1 MLDVS
6 QATQG
11 HSSDRRALLLVL
23 AFAVVVLAIPLGR
36 APIWEPNNA
45 RWVLLARDMLE
56 HGHWFMPEIRGVPN
70 EGLYKPQ
77 LFAWAI
83 AVASLPIGH
92 VTEFTAALPSLLSAV
107 AGVAAV
113 FAIGRQL
120 WGIRAGILAGLVLTT
135 TLNYFVFAQQCLA
148 DVMMT
153 AAMVWALYFLLRIR
167 DDSSLRPVLGF
178 YGCVGTAMLCKGPP
192 GLAALVAAAIAIGL
206 ERGRVGLRM
215 LRPALGGVIL
225 AVFALPWV
233 APYVVGARPTFVH
246 EVVIGEYAQWFLGPN
261 GLPFRIAHM
270 PSVLVYFVPW
280 TFFLPA
286 AVIWWR
292 RDKADEGRRFVLWWT
307 LTLWTLVG
315 LSGWYRARYFLPV
328 YPGLA
333 ILIGE
338 FFARAAPSSV
348 RRPVWLGATAFVI
361 VAVVVLVAMIL
372 PLGLSGEGP
381 VYMPDTFLERALIAV
396 LVGLGIAGVLLTSR
410 RERLIG
416 LAAVIAIVIGA
427 ILAIEGY
434 TSPMRRARYY
444 DVPALGAMATA
455 HIPPGGT
462 LFAYP
467 DLALQYDVYVHRRI
481 VEIGSDELDRLLA
494 APSTDAVILTRRR
507 WATAQTGTGVA
518 GWHVLESR
526 TVGGL
531 DVLVVGAGPTLIRTG
546 NGKTND

>member
-1 MLDVS
+1 MAPTLCSEGNLDVS
-6 QATQG
+6 PAE
-11 HSSDRRALLLVL
+11 RALTSNRLALFVVL
-23 AFAVVVLAIPLGR
+23 AFATVVLAIPIGR

-56 HGHWFMPEIRGVPN
+56 HEHWFMPEIRGVPN

-77 LFAWAI
+77 LFAWLI
-83 AVASLPIGH
+83 ALASLPVGH
-92 VTEFTAALPSLLSAV
+92 VTEFTAVLPSLVSAL
-107 AGVAAV
+107 AGVAGV
-113 FAIGRQL
+113 FAIGSRL
-120 WGIRAGILAGLVLTT
+120 WGMRAGMLAGLVLTT

-153 AAMVWALYFLLRIR
+153 AAMVWALYFLLRTR
-167 DDSSLRPVLGF
+167 DDLSSCPVLGF
-178 YGCVGTAMLCKGPP
+178 YGCVGIAMLCKGPP
-192 GLAALVAAAIAIGL
+192 GLAALGAAAIATWL

-215 LRPALGGVIL
+215 LRPALGGGIL
-225 AVFALPWV
+225 AVFALPWI
-233 APYVVGARPTFVH
+233 APYVVAARPAFVH
-246 EVVIGEYAQWFLGPN
+246 EVIIGEYAQWFLGPN
-261 GLPFRIAHM
+261 GLPLRLAHM
-270 PSVLVYFVPW
+270 PSVLLYFVPW
-280 TFFLPA
+280 TLFLPA
-286 AVIWWR
+286 AVVWWQ
-292 RDKADEGRRFVLWWT
+292 RDKADERRRCIVWWT
-307 LTLWTLVG
+307 VTLWMLVG

-338 FFARAAPSSV
+338 FFARAVPSSV
-348 RRPVWLGATAFVI
+348 RRAVWLGAIAFVI
-361 VAVVVLVAMIL
+361 VALVVLVAMIFP
-372 PLGLSGEGP
+372 PLSLSGEGP
-381 VYMPDTFLERALIAV
+381 IYMPDTFLERALVAV
-396 LVGLGIAGVLLTSR
+396 FASLGITGVLLTSHR
-410 RERLIG
+410 GRLIS
-416 LAAVIAIVIGA
+416 LAGVLAIVIGA

-444 DVPALGAMATA
+444 DVPALGAVATA

-481 VEIGSDELDRLLA
+481 VEIGPDELDRLLA

-507 WATAQTGTGVA
+507 WATAQTSTGAA

-531 DVLVVGAGPTLIRTG
+531 DVVLVGAAPR
-546 NGKTND
+546 

>member
-1 MLDVS
+1 MTPAARERISNGL
-6 QATQG
+6 TF
-11 HSSDRRALLLVL
+11 LLVL
-23 AFAVVVLAIPLGR
+23 VFAMIVLGIPIGR
-36 APIWEPNNA
+36 APVWEPNNA

-56 HGHWFMPEIRGVPN
+56 RGHWFMPEIRGVPN

-83 AVASLPIGH
+83 AVASLPVGH
-92 VTEFTAALPSLLSAV
+92 VTEFTAALPSLVSAV
-107 AGVAAV
+107 AGVAGV
-113 FAIGRQL
+113 FAIGWRL
-120 WGIRAGILAGLVLTT
+120 WGVRAGLLAGLVLTT

-167 DDSSLRPVLGF
+167 DDPSIRPVLGF

-192 GLAALVAAAIAIGL
+192 GLATLGAAAIATWV
-206 ERGRVGLRM
+206 ERGGVGLRM
-215 LRPALGGVIL
+215 LRPALGGAIL

-233 APYVVGARPTFVH
+233 APYVVAARPAFIH

-270 PSVLVYFVPW
+270 PSVLLYFIPW

-286 AVIWWR
+286 AVVWWR
-292 RDKADEGRRFVLWWT
+292 QREADESRNYVLWWT
-307 LTLWTLVG
+307 LTLSTLVG

-333 ILIGE
+333 ILTGQ
-338 FFARAAPSSV
+338 FFARAEASSV
-348 RRPVWLGATAFVI
+348 RRAIRLGAMAFVI
-361 VAVVVLVAMIL
+361 FALVLLTVIIFP

-381 VYMPDTFLERALIAV
+381 VYMPDTLLERALIA
-396 LVGLGIAGVLLTSR
+396 LLLGLAITGVLFTCHR
-410 RERLIG
+410 DRLIG
-416 LAAVIAIVIGA
+416 LAGVLAMVIGA

-434 TSPMRRARYY
+434 TSPLRRARYY
-444 DVPALGAMATA
+444 DVPALGAVATA
-455 HIPPGGT
+455 HIPSGGT

-481 VEIGSDELDRLLA
+481 VEIGSAELDRLLA
-494 APSTDAVILTRRR
+494 APSTDAVIQTRRR
-507 WATAQTGTGVA
+507 WATAQTGTSVA

-526 TVGGL
+526 TVGGV
-531 DVLVVGAGPTLIRTG
+531 DVVLVGAVRR
-546 NGKTND
+546 